1 MRQTKQ
7 FGQLILAL
15 AVVAVLSLSAL
26 AQGSDSKNAAKAAL
40 MKVTVEGELVALE
53 AVNGGKPFALKIT
66 RAADAQGNE
75 LGELKGQ
82 TLRLGPT
89 ARVKTL
95 TAKHNPGSKLMV
107 MGSLNPASKLLSVAT
122 YKAAMSGGGSGS
134 K

>member
-1 MRQTKQ
+1 LQ
-7 FGQLILAL
+7 
-15 AVVAVLSLSAL
+15 
-26 AQGSDSKNAAKAAL
+26 
-40 MKVTVEGELVALE
+40 
-53 AVNGGKPFALKIT
+53 
-66 RAADAQGNE
+66 
-75 LGELKGQ
+75 GQ

-122 YKAAMSGGGSGS
+122 YKAASSGGGSGS